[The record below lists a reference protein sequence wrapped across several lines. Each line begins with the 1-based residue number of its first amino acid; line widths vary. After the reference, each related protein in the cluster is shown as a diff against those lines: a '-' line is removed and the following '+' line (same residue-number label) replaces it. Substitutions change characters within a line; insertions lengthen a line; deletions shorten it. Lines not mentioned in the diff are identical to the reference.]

1 MTNEQRV
8 DLLNLV
14 AESEGIED
22 FWLDRYDEHYRYLHN
37 TTIISSD
44 TGEVF
49 RVALDE
55 YDNVINRYPLSGD
68 ILRRI
73 DDALIHESRELIAKI
88 QLKLDEVTGR

>member
-37 TTIISSD
+37 TTIINSD

-88 QLKLDEVTGR
+88 QLKLDEVTG